1 MLYYLIPRVCFNGCL
16 QSSTAWSHPPT
27 WQRSPPS
34 SPLSSV
40 CPHLLVW
47 PGSARPFFTGPSC
60 KMRSWRPS
68 WMPVLTTLPPPQV
81 ESGLL
86 TLNTADTHIQA
97 CSDTRIPLSQSNRL
111 GALNNVSSLGCSSES
126 WRNHSSA
133 WSSHCWPQR
142 GGHEQETI
150 SEQTRLITA
159 PHISSQRSSPVVWSE
174 QNLIS

>member
-47 PGSARPFFTGPSC
+47 SGSARPFFTGPSC

-68 WMPVLTTLPPPQV
+68 WMPVLTTLPPPHKWNQ
-81 ESGLL
+81 G
-86 TLNTADTHIQA
+86 
-97 CSDTRIPLSQSNRL
+97 
-111 GALNNVSSLGCSSES
+111 
-126 WRNHSSA
+126 
-133 WSSHCWPQR
+133 CWPSIQLTRTYRHVPTHASLFPSRTGSELLIMSARWAVHQR
-142 GGHEQETI
+142 ADATTVQPGVP
-150 SEQTRLITA
+150 TA
-159 PHISSQRSSPVVWSE
+159 GLRGEAMSKKRFLNRPV
-174 QNLIS
+174 